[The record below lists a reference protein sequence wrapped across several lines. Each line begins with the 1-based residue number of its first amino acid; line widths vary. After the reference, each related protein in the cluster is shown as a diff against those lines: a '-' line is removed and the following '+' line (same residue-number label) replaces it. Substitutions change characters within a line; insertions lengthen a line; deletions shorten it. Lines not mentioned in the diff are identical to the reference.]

1 MENKDKELL
10 LEYLNKARIFLNG
23 PARHTSWI
31 VDDYFT
37 EPNDTDELPYFT
49 VFNEDGSADM
59 LFVEDGKVMV
69 TQNINNGDDSRTEEF
84 SLDQF
89 VQLLESKNS

>member
-1 MENKDKELL
+1 MENKELL
-10 LEYLNKARIFLNG
+10 LEYLNKARIFLNR

-49 VFNEDGSADM
+49 IFNEDGSADM
-59 LFVEDGKVMV
+59 LFVENGKVMI
-69 TQNINNGDDSRTEEF
+69 TQNINNSDGQDKEVT
-84 SLDQF
+84 LDQF
-89 VQLLESKNS
+89 VQLLKSTNS